1 MKVETKRKLI
11 RLFHKLI
18 RYDITKDTER
28 TIQVKVIDIL
38 RVRWEQEYSNEE
50 LDWMINRKD
59 VLPSVCASHLI
70 GKLVTDDVIKI
81 TQVKSNIAL
90 NYTRVTAEL
99 NILLKK

>member
-1 MKVETKRKLI
+1 
-11 RLFHKLI
+11 
-18 RYDITKDTER
+18 
-28 TIQVKVIDIL
+28 
-38 RVRWEQEYSNEE
+38 
-50 LDWMINRKD
+50 MINRKD